1 MTKGAFVLK
10 NLVEMFGLQ
19 GVAVFVFIILL
30 KPAYENLFPYADV
43 VGVTV
48 AVFLVCYY
56 LDTYFSVLRESIGK
70 ENNANNKCL
79 EKINEDVQDLNAKVN
94 DIDTVLAN
102 RLPEID
108 KRFMDYTVDAKNEI
122 LKCVDKAKVGIDET
136 FTKTAVNL
144 LDDIEENT
152 EALISDNADEREQVM
167 QVLDYLTG
175 NIDGQGNQLGKAVHI
190 LQNVNDKI
198 GEEIRTETFEDKEG
212 HTVLMN
218 TVKNNLLQYSELR
231 ENNKLVFISFYK
243 DGKIAASKTFNKD
256 GKITGENKYYEDGEL
271 KERITYYTM
280 NGETEAKVEKF

>member
-1 MTKGAFVLK
+1 MK
-10 NLVEMFGLQ
+10 NLVEMFGLK
-19 GVAVFVFIILL
+19 GLAVFVFIILL

-79 EKINEDVQDLNAKVN
+79 EKINEGVQDLNAKVN

-190 LQNVNDKI
+190 LQNVNDKL

-212 HTVLMN
+212 HTVLIN

-231 ENNKLVFISFYK
+231 ENNKLAFISFYK
-243 DGKIAASKTFNKD
+243 DGKIAASKTFDKD